1 MRRYSQAVPHTAAP
15 QGFFGWRVV
24 GAAFVIALFAWGIGF
39 YGPPIFLGVLHA
51 TRGWPV
57 SLLSA
62 AITVH
67 FLCGAAVVACLGTLH
82 RHYGVAGVTGAGA
95 LLTVVGLLG
104 WGYAREPWQ
113 LFLAMPF
120 GGAGWAMTSGAALNA
135 MVSPW
140 FERRRPVALGMAF
153 NGASLGGVVFSPLWV
168 ALIAVAGFDGAV
180 LAVALAMVATI
191 GSLAWLYLRQTP
203 AALGVAPDGDT
214 APVALA
220 GDPAPPVHAVALD
233 APRRDRRFYTLALGA
248 SLGLFAQVGLVAH
261 LFSMLVPVL
270 GSGAAGA
277 AMGLATACA
286 IGGRIL
292 LGRLMSPLMDR
303 RKAAAVNLGLQALGS
318 VVLLGA
324 GSSGAGMVLGCCLFG
339 MGLGNVTSLPPLI
352 AQADF
357 RPADVARV
365 VAWVTAVGQAGY
377 AFAPAAFGLLR
388 EWGAASGQ
396 GGLLLFLGAG
406 LIQLAA
412 AAVMLAGRAR
422 RADAVG

>member
-1 MRRYSQAVPHTAAP
+1 
-15 QGFFGWRVV
+15 
-24 GAAFVIALFAWGIGF
+24 
-39 YGPPIFLGVLHA
+39 GVLHA
-51 TRGWPV
+51 TRGWSV

-67 FLCGAAVVACLGTLH
+67 FLSGAAVVACLGTLH
-82 RHYGVAGVTGAGA
+82 RRYGVAGVTCAGA

-113 LFLAMPF
+113 LFLTVPF
-120 GGAGWAMTSGAALNA
+120 SGAGWAMTSGAALNA

-140 FERRRPVALGMAF
+140 FDRRRPMALGMAF

-168 ALIAVAGFDGAV
+168 ALIAAAGFGGAV
-180 LAVALAMVATI
+180 VAVALAMVAAI
-191 GSLAWLYLRQTP
+191 GSLAWFYLRQTP
-203 AALGVAPDGDT
+203 AALGVAPDGD
-214 APVALA
+214 ALPAAVAA
-220 GDPAPPVHAVALD
+220 APAPAVRAAPLD
-233 APRRDRRFYTLALGA
+233 TPRRDRRLITLAFGA

-270 GSGAAGA
+270 GSGRAGA
-277 AMGLATACA
+277 TMGFATACA
-286 IGGRIL
+286 IGGRMV
-292 LGRLMSPLMDR
+292 LGRLMSPRMDR
-303 RKAAAVNLGLQALGS
+303 RGAAAVNLGLQALGS

-388 EWGAASGQ
+388 EWGAAYGQ
-396 GGLLLFLGAG
+396 GGLLLFVAAG
-406 LIQLAA
+406 LMQLAA
-412 AAVMLAGRAR
+412 AAVMLAGRTR
-422 RADAVG
+422 QVGALA